1 MIPSQSVEL
10 RYYIALNGRDY
21 YHEWLTELDPN
32 TRGRVLV
39 FMTRLEVGIGYTKPI
54 DNKLWELVID
64 FGPGYRVFFT
74 KEGRMIALIF
84 AGCDKSQQ
92 KRTIAL
98 VKRLLKEY
106 EYRKEHGYVL

>member
-1 MIPSQSVEL
+1 MIPAQHLEL

-21 YHEWLTELDPN
+21 YHEWLAELDPK
-32 TRGRVLV
+32 TRGRVLL
-39 FMTRLEVGIGYTKPI
+39 FMTRLEVGSGFTKTI

-64 FGPGYRVFFT
+64 FGPGYRVLFT
-74 KEGRMIALIF
+74 KEGRTIALVF

-98 VKRLLKEY
+98 ARRLLKEY
-106 EYRKEHGYVL
+106 ESRKEHGYLL